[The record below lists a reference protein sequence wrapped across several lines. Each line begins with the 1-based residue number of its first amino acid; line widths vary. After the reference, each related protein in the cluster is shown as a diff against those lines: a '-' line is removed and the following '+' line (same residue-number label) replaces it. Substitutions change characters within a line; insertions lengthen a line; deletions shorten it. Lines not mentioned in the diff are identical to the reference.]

1 MEQTLLWNTIP
12 HSIEQEITQSYI
24 DYAMSVIVSRALPDV
39 RDGFKPVLRRILY
52 AMHDMGLSH
61 NAKYKKSASVVWEVL
76 WKYHPHGDSSVYEAM
91 VRMAQP
97 FSMRYPLVDGQG
109 NFWSIDGDGAAAM
122 RYTEARLTRIA
133 EEMLEDIDQDTV
145 DRRPNYDQS
154 REEPIMLPTKFPN
167 HLCNGTMGIAVGM
180 ATNMASH
187 NLTEIIDAC
196 LLLIENPEATIDD
209 IMEIVKWPDFA
220 TGGIIFDPTTIKAV
234 YEKGRWWITC
244 RGKTHIEELKGQK
257 IIVIDEIP
265 YQVNKST
272 LCSKIGELVM
282 EKKIEGIVDMRDES
296 SKNIIRVTITLRK
309 GIDPNDVLTQLYKFT
324 ELQTNFNIN
333 NVSLIE
339 KASQPR
345 VMNIKELLMEFVTF
359 RREVIYKRSVFQL
372 NKAKDRLHILE
383 WLKKAIDILDDVIA
397 TIRNANTKQEA
408 KEALMNN
415 FEFSDEQA
423 EYILQMRLQS
433 LVGLEFQKVLDE
445 IEEKKKQIEYL
456 EGIINNPKKLDEVVI
471 DEMVYVKDEYGDA
484 RRTEVSTDTS
494 VYELT
499 GSIKALRKAQDQIKE
514 DVILWIGND
523 HTVRVLYQSR
533 INIIPED
540 SLEVVYTHNQDKLIA
555 LTDTGELVIERL
567 KDLWSFQ
574 MKQKSLDI
582 KEKYGLKG
590 NIIFVSSMLHDYQ
603 YLGFLSNDNSIKK
616 IKKELLL
623 SFRKFPTVCMS
634 LKEWEKLIKVE
645 AVREWDKIWVVSEQW
660 LLTLF
665 PESGIRPMWKTAW
678 WVKAI
683 ELPAD
688 DKVAN
693 FFVYKD
699 EPFIMIYWTK
709 AGKLINKE
717 DLIFWKSE
725 FAKRGGKTLLVA
737 DIEWKEI
744 IKGAI
749 SIVEWS
755 VRIRLSDG
763 QIVNVHSNDIQLD
776 DLETP
781 MVGITKEPI
790 DIVYRPREEK
800 EENQKYKLERKEEKK
815 KEEAEE
821 NAE

>member
-1 MEQTLLWNTIP
+1 
-12 HSIEQEITQSYI
+12 
-24 DYAMSVIVSRALPDV
+24 
-39 RDGFKPVLRRILY
+39 
-52 AMHDMGLSH
+52 
-61 NAKYKKSASVVWEVL
+61 
-76 WKYHPHGDSSVYEAM
+76 
-91 VRMAQP
+91 
-97 FSMRYPLVDGQG
+97 
-109 NFWSIDGDGAAAM
+109 
-122 RYTEARLTRIA
+122 
-133 EEMLEDIDQDTV
+133 
-145 DRRPNYDQS
+145 
-154 REEPIMLPTKFPN
+154 
-167 HLCNGTMGIAVGM
+167 
-180 ATNMASH
+180 
-187 NLTEIIDAC
+187 
-196 LLLIENPEATIDD
+196 
-209 IMEIVKWPDFA
+209 
-220 TGGIIFDPTTIKAV
+220 
-234 YEKGRWWITC
+234 
-244 RGKTHIEELKGQK
+244 GKTHIEELKGQK

-383 WLKKAIDILDDVIA
+383 GLKKAIDILDDVIA

-567 KDLWSFQ
+567 KDLGSFQ

-634 LKEWEKLIKVE
+634 LKEGEKLIKVE
-645 AVREWDKIWVVSEQW
+645 AVREGDKIGVVSEQG

-665 PESGIRPMWKTAW
+665 PESGIRPMGKTAGG
-678 WVKAI
+678 VKAI

-699 EPFIMIYWTK
+699 EPFIMIYGTK

-717 DLIFWKSE
+717 DLIFGKSE
-725 FAKRGGKTLLVA
+725 YANRGGKTLLVS
-737 DIEWKEI
+737 DIEGKET
-744 IKGAI
+744 IKG
-749 SIVEWS
+749 
-755 VRIRLSDG
+755 
-763 QIVNVHSNDIQLD
+763 
-776 DLETP
+776 
-781 MVGITKEPI
+781 
-790 DIVYRPREEK
+790 
-800 EENQKYKLERKEEKK
+800 
-815 KEEAEE
+815 
-821 NAE
+821 

>member
-1 MEQTLLWNTIP
+1 
-12 HSIEQEITQSYI
+12 
-24 DYAMSVIVSRALPDV
+24 
-39 RDGFKPVLRRILY
+39 
-52 AMHDMGLSH
+52 
-61 NAKYKKSASVVWEVL
+61 
-76 WKYHPHGDSSVYEAM
+76 
-91 VRMAQP
+91 
-97 FSMRYPLVDGQG
+97 
-109 NFWSIDGDGAAAM
+109 
-122 RYTEARLTRIA
+122 
-133 EEMLEDIDQDTV
+133 
-145 DRRPNYDQS
+145 
-154 REEPIMLPTKFPN
+154 
-167 HLCNGTMGIAVGM
+167 
-180 ATNMASH
+180 
-187 NLTEIIDAC
+187 
-196 LLLIENPEATIDD
+196 
-209 IMEIVKWPDFA
+209 
-220 TGGIIFDPTTIKAV
+220 
-234 YEKGRWWITC
+234 
-244 RGKTHIEELKGQK
+244 
-257 IIVIDEIP
+257 
-265 YQVNKST
+265 
-272 LCSKIGELVM
+272 
-282 EKKIEGIVDMRDES
+282 
-296 SKNIIRVTITLRK
+296 
-309 GIDPNDVLTQLYKFT
+309 
-324 ELQTNFNIN
+324 
-333 NVSLIE
+333 
-339 KASQPR
+339 
-345 VMNIKELLMEFVTF
+345 
-359 RREVIYKRSVFQL
+359 
-372 NKAKDRLHILE
+372 
-383 WLKKAIDILDDVIA
+383 
-397 TIRNANTKQEA
+397 
-408 KEALMNN
+408 
-415 FEFSDEQA
+415 
-423 EYILQMRLQS
+423 
-433 LVGLEFQKVLDE
+433 
-445 IEEKKKQIEYL
+445 
-456 EGIINNPKKLDEVVI
+456 
-471 DEMVYVKDEYGDA
+471 
-484 RRTEVSTDTS
+484 
-494 VYELT
+494 
-499 GSIKALRKAQDQIKE
+499 QDQIKE

-567 KDLWSFQ
+567 KDLGSFQ

-634 LKEWEKLIKVE
+634 LKEGEKLIKVE
-645 AVREWDKIWVVSEQW
+645 AVREGDKIGVVSEQG

-665 PESGIRPMWKTAW
+665 PESGIRPMGKTAGG
-678 WVKAI
+678 VKAI

-699 EPFIMIYWTK
+699 EPFIMIYGTK

-717 DLIFWKSE
+717 DLIFGKSE

-737 DIEWKEI
+737 DIEGKEI

-749 SIVEWS
+749 SIVEGS